1 MDIDKFSPAKHLL
14 WANRTSGAGYSG
26 QNVYVSTESVAEVIG
41 IVKVSGTISAAEI
54 NSLGTTPYVFSTPE
68 NFVPI
73 SFVVTAISG
82 TTTPIF
88 TSSLSVRT
96 VSDDRVVF
104 IGDDPNNINF
114 YNFFGLPT
122 RPTVTPTHTGALNIE
137 LLPNNF
143 KLGPMD
149 EADPTA
155 GDYVWRY
162 NLVGYILS

>member
-73 SFVVTAISG
+73 SFILTAISG
-82 TTTPIF
+82 ETIPDF
-88 TSSLSVRT
+88 SSSLCIRT
-96 VSDDRVVF
+96 VSESRTVF
-104 IGDDPNNINF
+104 IGDNPNNINF
-114 YNFFGLPT
+114 YSFFGLQT
-122 RPTVTPTHTGALNIE
+122 RPAGTPTHTGALNIE
-137 LLPNNF
+137 LLPSNF
-143 KLGPMD
+143 KLVPVD
-149 EADPTA
+149 DTDPTA
-155 GDYVWRY
+155 GDFVWKY

>member
-26 QNVYVSTESVAEVIG
+26 QNVYVSTESVAEAIG

-54 NSLGTTPYVFSTPE
+54 NALGTTPYVFSTPE

-73 SFVVTAISG
+73 SFILTAISG
-82 TTTPIF
+82 TLQPDF
-88 TSSLSVRT
+88 SSLLRVET
-96 VSDDRVVF
+96 VNANRPF
-104 IGDDPNNINF
+104 FLGTDPANINF
-114 YNFFGLPT
+114 YSFFGLPT
-122 RPTVTPTHTGALNIE
+122 IPAGTPTHTGTINIE

-143 KLGPMD
+143 MLVPVDGD
-149 EADPTA
+149 DPTA
-155 GDYVWRY
+155 GDYVWKY